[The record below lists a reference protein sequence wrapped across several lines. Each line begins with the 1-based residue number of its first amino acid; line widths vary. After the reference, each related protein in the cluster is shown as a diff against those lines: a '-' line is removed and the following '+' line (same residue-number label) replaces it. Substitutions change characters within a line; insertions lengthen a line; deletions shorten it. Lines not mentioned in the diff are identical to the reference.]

1 MHIRRTKGKVK
12 KNKKYI
18 VNIDTEI
25 YKGSLRYGDFLLK
38 GKSKKTILI
47 STNLCHP
54 SLANNEL
61 SGPLVWVSLYEKLSK
76 LKNRYFSYRFVII
89 PETIGSIAFF
99 SKKTPKKQIENIYAG
114 ITLTCLGG
122 YKKKISFKHSRRHWL
137 DEPSEI
143 DRFVKKVYVLVIIKI
158 LNPEILHLQ
167 SEVMNDNIVHLE
179 LIFQ

>member
-38 GKSKKTILI
+38 GKSKNDFNFYK
-47 STNLCHP
+47 LCHP

-89 PETIGSIAFF
+89 PETIGSIAFLA
-99 SKKTPKKQIENIYAG
+99 KTPKQIENIYAG

-122 YKKKISFKHSRRHWL
+122 YKKNIFKHSRRHWL

-143 DRFVKKVYVLVIIKI
+143 DRFVKSLCACDYQNFESRNFTPTIGSDERQYCSPGI
-158 LNPEILHLQ
+158 NLQ
-167 SEVMNDNIVHLE
+167 
-179 LIFQ
+179 